1 MIPVIVI
8 FAPTACGKTA
18 LVRNLFG
25 KGSLSVFKDK
35 AEIISAD
42 SQAVYRKLNIGTAKP
57 DEEECHEIPYH
68 LINLVEPEEQFG
80 MGEWVP
86 LCDKACSE
94 IWAKGKIPVVTGGTG
109 FYIRNFILGMSGAP
123 VSVPEIRDNLK
134 KRIKSEGNEALFAEL
149 TNIDPV
155 YAAKI
160 NVNDAVRICR
170 ALEVY
175 YSTGKTL
182 SSYTMN
188 AQPRKDFDFCT
199 IILDRPRDELY
210 QRIDERVEQMF
221 AKGLEAE
228 VKSLISSGY
237 NSETAAMK
245 AIGYREFFQDYA
257 DVQEL
262 KYNIKNNSH
271 HYAKKQYTY
280 MKGIPGAETFYAED
294 TASITAKITEFM
306 QKYAELMHA

>member
-25 KGSLSVFKDK
+25 KGSLSVFKDT

-42 SQAVYRKLNIGTAKP
+42 SQAVYKKLNIGTAKP
-57 DEEECHEIPYH
+57 SEEECNEIPYH
-68 LINLVEPEEQFG
+68 LINLVEPQQQFG

-86 LCDKACSE
+86 LAEKACSE
-94 IWAKGKIPVVTGGTG
+94 IYSRRKIPVITGGTG

-123 VSVPEIRDNLK
+123 VSVPEIRDSLK
-134 KRIKSEGNEALFAEL
+134 KRIAEEGNDALFAEL
-149 TNIDPV
+149 VNIDPV
-155 YAAKI
+155 YAEKI
-160 NVNDAVRICR
+160 NKNDATRICR

-182 SSYTMN
+182 SSYSVS
-188 AQPRKDFDFCT
+188 AEPRKDYDFCT

-210 QRIDERVEQMF
+210 ARIDERVEQMF
-221 AKGLEAE
+221 LAGLEE
-228 VKSLISSGY
+228 EIEMLRKEGCT
-237 NSETAAMK
+237 SETPAIK
-245 AIGYREFFQDYA
+245 AIGYREFFQNFSS
-257 DVQEL
+257 VEEI

-280 MKGIPGAETFYAED
+280 MKGIPGARTFYAED
-294 TASITAKITEFM
+294 TAAITEYISSFF
-306 QKYAELMHA
+306 KKINF

>member
-42 SQAVYRKLNIGTAKP
+42 SQAVYRKLDIGTAKP
-57 DEEECHEIPYH
+57 DEEECREIPYH
-68 LINLVEPEEQFG
+68 LINIAEPSEQFG

-94 IWAKGKIPVVTGGTG
+94 IWSRKKIPVVAGGTG

-123 VSVPEIRDNLK
+123 VSVPEIRDTLK
-134 KRIKSEGNEALFAEL
+134 KRIESEGNEALFAEL

-188 AQPRKDFDFCT
+188 EQPRKDYDFCT

-210 QRIDERVEQMF
+210 RRIDLRVEQMF
-221 AKGLEAE
+221 EKGLEEE
-228 VKSLISSGY
+228 VNGLISQGCTA
-237 NSETAAMK
+237 ETPAMK

-257 DVQEL
+257 DTEEL

-280 MKGIPGAETFYAED
+280 IKGIPGSQVFYAED
-294 TASITAKITEFM
+294 TAAITAKITDFM
-306 QKYAELMHA
+306 QKYV